1 MKLVK
6 RFRGMLLALLLVL
19 SFALPARA
27 VDWEAFRIV
36 TQPQGQTVNNGDSF
50 TLRIVVNIP
59 DDVVTQYQWFVRDRF
74 GAWSISGA
82 IGPTLSLTPDDSD
95 YPLDDRYNPRDGD
108 NKTYYCEINGCE
120 MDEDDVV
127 SERTLKSNEVKVTI
141 AVPKPGFGELL
152 RGIFVNPFY
161 WIADF
166 VVNATY
172 QSFGL
177 LTIPAVVVSPIL
189 YPFLVIWMA
198 VLQIIAY

>member
-1 MKLVK
+1 MKLAK
-6 RFRGMLLALLLVL
+6 RFRALLLSLLLAL

-27 VDWEAFRIV
+27 VAWEEFRIV

-50 TLRIVVNIP
+50 TLSIEVNFP
-59 DDVVTQYQWFVRDRF
+59 DDVVIQYQWFVHGR
-74 GAWSISGA
+74 SGKWA
-82 IGPTLSLTPDDSD
+82 IWDATGPTLSVTPDDSH

-108 NKTYYCEINGCE
+108 NKTYYCEIRGLE

-141 AVPKPGFGELL
+141 TVPKISFGELL
-152 RGIFVNPFY
+152 RNIFVIPFI
-161 WIADF
+161 WIAEF

-177 LTIPAVVVSPIL
+177 LTIPAIVVSPIL
-189 YPFLVIWMA
+189 YPGLAIWMA
-198 VLQIIAY
+198 VLQILAY